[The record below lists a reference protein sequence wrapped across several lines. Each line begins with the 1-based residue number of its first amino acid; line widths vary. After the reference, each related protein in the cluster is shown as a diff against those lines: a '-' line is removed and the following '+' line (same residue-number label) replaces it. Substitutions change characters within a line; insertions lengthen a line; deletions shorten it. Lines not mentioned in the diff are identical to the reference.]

1 MQTRRS
7 SKNRRAVKKKGSFTG
22 SLNSLSDDEAPQ
34 PSQGSTPTPQA
45 RDRPPRSLSDSVKS
59 VDTVTSYLA
68 NQGSVKSVDTVHS
81 QTSYLAN
88 QGSVKSVG
96 TVHSQTSYLANQGS
110 VKSVDSVTAY
120 LAAKIYGSPVEEAV
134 ELGIPL
140 GISFAG
146 TPQHGC
152 FVYNCKEGGN
162 AELSGSVT
170 PGVCARVHA
179 RVCVRACVY
188 GEEDCLCCM
197 HTCTS
202 ASTLTAFLV
211 YRVCAEW

>member
-68 NQGSVKSVDTVHS
+68 NQGSVKSVD
-81 QTSYLAN
+81 
-88 QGSVKSVG
+88 